1 MTVALLNKIE
11 SKYQTKFSRVWDVE
25 RKDVCEVM
33 NWTDSVDYIWS
44 EVVLSS
50 EKDTNGKDGDIYNIY
65 NFGRRDREL
74 SKKNWPFD
82 DWFRQ
87 LIDSSIIIKISNH
100 IKDISLTVV
109 KFLGVLQKQTF
120 IGVPGVPYA
129 PTLSF

>member
-1 MTVALLNKIE
+1 
-11 SKYQTKFSRVWDVE
+11 
-25 RKDVCEVM
+25 M

-50 EKDTNGKDGDIYNIY
+50 EKDTNGKGGDIYNIY
-65 NFGRRDREL
+65 NFGRKDRKL
-74 SKKNWPFD
+74 SKKSWRFD

-87 LIDSSIIIKISNH
+87 LIDSSISIKISNH